1 MKSFKLFVEEL
12 QKTGSQQGSNPG
24 GKYKDSDTGKEYYI
38 KHPDNPDQAK
48 VEKLTSDI
56 HLLMGL
62 HTLNPKVQ
70 NINGKSAVVSEYNN
84 DIEPLKSHHLQDLSD
99 ENHKHLGTMYAAG
112 VLTKNWDIAGTGV
125 EHGQGNIFKDKK
137 TGKLISGDTGGS
149 FHFRAQ
155 GGHKDYT
162 PDISEKDSLLD
173 HSMSEG
179 AKYFHHALS
188 KPGVIEHIKNTLQ
201 NLNMDK
207 VKKAFSDSGL
217 HNHEEL
223 HKNFVERHKKL
234 IDHFSSL

>member
-1 MKSFKLFVEEL
+1 MKTFKTLIEEL

-24 GKYKDSDTGKEYYI
+24 GKFKDSKTGKEYYI
-38 KHPDNPDQAK
+38 KHPNKPDQAH
-48 VEKLTSDI
+48 VEKLASDI
-56 HLLMGL
+56 HSIMGL
-62 HTLNPKVQ
+62 NTLNPKVEH
-70 NINGKSAVVSEYNN
+70 IDGKKSVVTEYNN
-84 DIEPLKSHHLQDLSD
+84 DIEPLKSKHLNDLSD

-112 VLTKNWDIAGTGV
+112 VLTKNWDIAGTGI
-125 EHGQGNIFKDKK
+125 ERGEGNIFKDKK

-179 AKYFHHALS
+179 AKFFNQALS
-188 KPGVIEHIKNTLQ
+188 KPGVKQHIKSTLQ
-201 NLNMDK
+201 NLDMDK
-207 VKKAFSDSGL
+207 VKKVFSDSGL
-217 HNHEEL
+217 DNHEEL

-234 IDHFSSL
+234 LAHFN